1 MAQFDIDGDE
11 FPIDLVYSTI
21 RRNKMR
27 KKKILSK
34 LKESKKRKKR
44 KKTELSLSYKCF
56 KIFLKKFQS

>member
-44 KKTELSLSYKCF
+44 KKTELSLSY
-56 KIFLKKFQS
+56 